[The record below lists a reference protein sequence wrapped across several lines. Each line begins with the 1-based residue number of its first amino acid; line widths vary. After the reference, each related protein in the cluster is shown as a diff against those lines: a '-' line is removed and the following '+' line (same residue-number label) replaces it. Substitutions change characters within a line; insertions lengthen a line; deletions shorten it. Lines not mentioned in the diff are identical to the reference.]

1 MVGELTGSL
10 GVGIGELAADHDLI
24 RLHSVKVT
32 ADLVEL
38 AEEVAD
44 VVLGTLVQDPKVG
57 GGSSMVAY
65 LQRRTDGQRQI
76 GNTTLA
82 EKRTMSYPRRG

>member
-10 GVGIGELAADHDLI
+10 GVGIGELAAGHDLI
-24 RLHSVKVT
+24 RLRSVKVT

-44 VVLGTLVQDPKVG
+44 VVLGTLIQDPEVG
-57 GGSSMVAY
+57 GSYMAAY

-76 GNTTLA
+76 GNTTLE